1 MIQTFLNSPKKQ
13 LLDVNL
19 KHYTLDEKRYESKI
33 ITVFEM
39 KNHQSKLIGE
49 TCIYI
54 YIYQQR
60 FIRQKFV
67 IELDENVRD
76 ANICQNRKKTY
87 FDICMTYAY
96 D

>member
-1 MIQTFLNSPKKQ
+1 MVNINQFWKRKDDRFDSNIYEFTKKKQ

-54 YIYQQR
+54 YISATIYTT
-60 FIRQKFV
+60 K
-67 IELDENVRD
+67 
-76 ANICQNRKKTY
+76 ICHRAAWKRMRREY
-87 FDICMTYAY
+87 LSE
-96 D
+96 